1 MAIKLKVELLS
12 KKIDI
17 SYADIFKYPTVY
29 ELASRNLQSGST
41 VDLADYDYTKIHQF
55 LAKPTGDTIFKNDT
69 NNVLLLGANG
79 FVGAHILY
87 SFLKKDKGKIKLY

>member
-29 ELASRNLQSGST
+29 ELAGRNTQTTTT
-41 VDLADYDYTKIHQF
+41 VDLADYDYSQIHQF
-55 LAKPTGDTIFKNDT
+55 HNSE
-69 NNVLLLGANG
+69 
-79 FVGAHILY
+79 Y
-87 SFLKKDKGKIKLY
+87 